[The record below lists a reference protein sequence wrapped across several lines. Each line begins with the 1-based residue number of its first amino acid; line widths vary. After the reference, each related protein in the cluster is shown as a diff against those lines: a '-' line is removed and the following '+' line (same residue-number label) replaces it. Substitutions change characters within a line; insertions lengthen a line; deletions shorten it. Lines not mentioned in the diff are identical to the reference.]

1 MKNLRELNISHGDIQ
16 IKQHSQV
23 LYLGCILDNKMSGN
37 PMASKVLGKI
47 NGKIKFL
54 YRKQSFSNSH
64 LKRLLCNAQIQP
76 HFDFACLAWYTGLNK
91 KLKKKLQTCQNKCI
105 RFCLNMGNRE
115 HVRYN
120 EFKKINCLPTKN

>member
-1 MKNLRELNISHGDIQ
+1 MDNKLSIHFGEDKTKSILFGTSKKLKNLRELNISHGDIK

-54 YRKQSFSNSH
+54 YRKQSFLNSH
-64 LKRLLCNAQIQP
+64 LKRLLCNALIQP

-91 KLKKKLQTCQNKCI
+91 KLEKEITHLS
-105 RFCLNMGNRE
+105 E
-115 HVRYN
+115 
-120 EFKKINCLPTKN
+120 